1 MINKIKELIIKYKS
15 VLVYVVVGGL
25 TTAVHM
31 GVYYIPGVN
40 KIDPAWIRNT
50 IAWIAAVLFAF
61 WGNRTFVFTE
71 NTKGKRVTL
80 RELGEFVAARV
91 FSLVVENIIIT
102 VLTAGFGVSD
112 ELVKIPSS
120 VIVVVLNYI
129 TGKLVFRKKGS

>member
-1 MINKIKELIIKYKS
+1 
-15 VLVYVVVGGL
+15 
-25 TTAVHM
+25 M

-40 KIDPAWIRNT
+40 QIDPAWIRNT

-71 NTKGKRVTL
+71 NTKGQRVTL

-102 VLTAGFGVSD
+102 VLTDGFGVSD

-129 TGKLVFRKKGS
+129 TGKLVFRKKDG

>member
-129 TGKLVFRKKGS
+129 TGKLVFRKKDR

>member
-1 MINKIKELIIKYKS
+1 MINKIKELLIKYKS
-15 VLVYVVVGGL
+15 VLVYVVIGGL

-40 KIDPAWIRNT
+40 QIDPAWIRNT

-71 NTKGKRVTL
+71 NTKGQRVTL

-102 VLTAGFGVSD
+102 VLTDGFGVSD

-129 TGKLVFRKKGS
+129 TGKLVFRKKDR

>member
-1 MINKIKELIIKYKS
+1 MINKIKELLIKYKS
-15 VLVYVVVGGL
+15 VLVYVVIGGL

-71 NTKGKRVTL
+71 NTKGQRVTL

>member
-71 NTKGKRVTL
+71 NTKGQRVTL

>member
-71 NTKGKRVTL
+71 NTKGQRVTL

-102 VLTAGFGVSD
+102 VLTDGFGVSD

>member
-1 MINKIKELIIKYKS
+1 MINKIKELLIKYKS

-61 WGNRTFVFTE
+61 WGNRTFDFTE
-71 NTKGKRVTL
+71 NTKGQRVTL

-102 VLTAGFGVSD
+102 VLTDGFGVSD

>member
-1 MINKIKELIIKYKS
+1 MINKIKELLIKYKS

-71 NTKGKRVTL
+71 NTKGQRVTL

>member
-1 MINKIKELIIKYKS
+1 M
-15 VLVYVVVGGL
+15 YVVIGGL

-71 NTKGKRVTL
+71 NTKGQRVTL

-102 VLTAGFGVSD
+102 VLTDGFGVSD

>member
-1 MINKIKELIIKYKS
+1 MINKIKELLIKYKS
-15 VLVYVVVGGL
+15 VLVYVVVWGL

-71 NTKGKRVTL
+71 NTKGQRVTL

-102 VLTAGFGVSD
+102 VLTDGFGVSD

>member
-1 MINKIKELIIKYKS
+1 MINKIKELLIKYKS
-15 VLVYVVVGGL
+15 VLVYVVIGGL

-61 WGNRTFVFTE
+61 WGNRTFVFAE
-71 NTKGKRVTL
+71 NTKGQRVAL

-102 VLTAGFGVSD
+102 VLTDGFGVSD

>member
-1 MINKIKELIIKYKS
+1 MINKIKELLIKYKS

-71 NTKGKRVTL
+71 NTKGQRVTL

-129 TGKLVFRKKGS
+129 TGKLVFRKKDR

>member
-1 MINKIKELIIKYKS
+1 MINKIKELLIKYKS
-15 VLVYVVVGGL
+15 VLVYEVVGGL

-71 NTKGKRVTL
+71 NTKGQRVTL

-102 VLTAGFGVSD
+102 VLTDGFGVSD

>member
-1 MINKIKELIIKYKS
+1 MINKIKELLIKYKS

-71 NTKGKRVTL
+71 NTKGQRVTL

-102 VLTAGFGVSD
+102 VLTDGFGVSD

>member
-15 VLVYVVVGGL
+15 VLVYIVVGGL

-71 NTKGKRVTL
+71 NTKGQRVTL
-80 RELGEFVAARV
+80 RELSEFVAARV
-91 FSLVVENIIIT
+91 FSLVAENIIIT
-102 VLTAGFGVSD
+102 VLTDGFGVSD

>member
-102 VLTAGFGVSD
+102 VLTDGFGVSD

>member
-71 NTKGKRVTL
+71 NTKGQRVTL

-129 TGKLVFRKKGS
+129 TGKLVFRKKER